1 MITGMSTPQGPLAE
15 PLAWNLV
22 SRDYALEVVPEF
34 ERYASDALRLANL
47 RPSARVL
54 DVAAGPGTLTLLAAK
69 SAQSVEAIDF
79 ASDMIALL
87 EQRARD
93 AGLGNVNARVGD
105 GQALPYADGSFDAAF
120 SMFGLIFFPDRVQ
133 GLSEM
138 KRVLAPGGVAIV
150 SSWRPFTE
158 APLLAAL
165 MGALAEQLP
174 DLPFGKSKA
183 PMGEADEILAEMAA
197 AGFRDI
203 HVESVAHSMEAPDM
217 ATFWG
222 SMERTMAPIVL
233 LRKKMGDAWAPVGAR
248 ILASLSARFGTGPQS
263 GLMPALLGVGRKS

>member
-1 MITGMSTPQGPLAE
+1 MSTARGPLAE

-22 SRDYALEVVPEF
+22 ARDYALEVVPQF
-34 ERYASDALRLANL
+34 EKYASDALRIANI
-47 RPSARVL
+47 RAGARVL
-54 DVAAGPGTLTLLAAK
+54 DVAAGPGTLTLVAAK
-69 SAQSVEAIDF
+69 NAKSVEAIDF

-87 EQRARD
+87 EQRARE

-105 GQALPYADGSFDAAF
+105 GQALPYEAGSFDAVF
-120 SMFGLIFFPDRVQ
+120 SMFGLIFFPDRAQ

-138 KRVLAPGGVAIV
+138 KRVLAPGGVAVV
-150 SSWRPFTE
+150 SSWRPFSE

-183 PMGEADEILAEMAA
+183 PMGEVDEVLSEMTA
-197 AGFRDI
+197 AGFRDV
-203 HVESVAHSMEAPDM
+203 HAEAVAHSMEAPDM

-222 SMERTMAPIVL
+222 SMERTMAPVVL
-233 LRKKMGDAWAPVGAR
+233 LRKKMGEAWAPVGAR
-248 ILASLSARFGTGPQS
+248 ILASLSSRFGSGPQS
-263 GLMPALLGVGRKS
+263 GVMPALLGIGRV